1 MRVYLA
7 ASLCAAMLALASA
20 AESVEGWER
29 LGARALDLRGERDTI
44 EVGRNEGRF
53 HSIMLDVDGSAIE
66 MLNLRVIFG
75 DGNAYA
81 PPTPLTFDASER
93 SRVIDLPGDTR
104 IIRSITFN
112 YRSLGAGGRATITAY
127 GR

>member
-1 MRVYLA
+1 
-7 ASLCAAMLALASA
+7 MLVFGST
-20 AESVEGWER
+20 AESLEGWER
-29 LGARALDLRGERDTI
+29 LGTRALDLRGERDTI

-53 HSIMLDVDGSAIE
+53 HSIMLDVDGGAIE
-66 MLNLRVIFG
+66 MLNLRVTFG

-81 PPTPLTFDASER
+81 PPARLTFDTGER

-112 YRSLGAGGRATITAY
+112 YRSLRAGSGRATITAY